1 MYNTMKFRIEFYEN
15 VQGRCPV
22 QDFLEG
28 LKDTAPDD
36 FAVILAG
43 LNKLKLREYH
53 RLPLSK
59 PIGDGLYELR
69 HVGRLNTRIFYFFAH
84 GKRVIL
90 VNGILKK
97 GRKIPARER
106 KVALQRK
113 LDWEARYLK

>member
-1 MYNTMKFRIEFYEN
+1 MKFRIEFYEN

-59 PIGDGLYELR
+59 HIGEGLYELR

-84 GKRVIL
+84 GKRIIL
-90 VNGILKK
+90 VHGILKK

>member
-1 MYNTMKFRIEFYEN
+1 MKFTIEFYESER
-15 VQGRCPV
+15 GRSPV

-28 LKDTAPDD
+28 VKDTAPDD
-36 FAVILAG
+36 FAVVMAG

-53 RLPLSK
+53 RPPLSK

-84 GKRVIL
+84 GKRIVL
-90 VNGILKK
+90 VHGILKK
-97 GRKIPARER
+97 GRKIPVHER

-113 LDWEARYLK
+113 LDWETRHLK

>member
-1 MYNTMKFRIEFYEN
+1 MKFKIEFYEN
-15 VQGRCPV
+15 VQGRSPV
-22 QDFLEG
+22 QDFLDD
-28 LKDTAPDD
+28 LKDTAPGD

-53 RLPLSK
+53 RPPLSK

-84 GKRVIL
+84 GKRIIL
-90 VNGILKK
+90 VHGIMKK
-97 GRKIPARER
+97 GRKIPGHER

>member
-1 MYNTMKFRIEFYEN
+1 M
-15 VQGRCPV
+15 
-22 QDFLEG
+22 QDFLED

-53 RLPLSK
+53 RPPLSK

-69 HVGRLNTRIFYFFAH
+69 HVGRLNTRIFYFFAQ
-84 GKRVIL
+84 GKRVVL
-90 VNGILKK
+90 VHGILKK
-97 GRKIPARER
+97 GRKVPGHER

-113 LDWEARYLK
+113 LDWETRHSK

>member
-1 MYNTMKFRIEFYEN
+1 MNFRVEFYEN
-15 VQGRCPV
+15 EKGRCPV
-22 QDFLEG
+22 RDFLQN
-28 LKDTAPDD
+28 LKDLAPND

-53 RLPLSK
+53 RPPLSK

-84 GKRVIL
+84 GKRIL
-90 VNGILKK
+90 LVHGILKK
-97 GRKIPARER
+97 GRKIPGHER

-113 LDWEARYLK
+113 LDWETRHSK

>member
-1 MYNTMKFRIEFYEN
+1 M
-15 VQGRCPV
+15 

-28 LKDTAPDD
+28 LKETAPDD
-36 FAVILAG
+36 FAVILAA

-53 RLPLSK
+53 RRPLSK

-90 VNGILKK
+90 VHGILKK
-97 GRKIPARER
+97 GR
-106 KVALQRK
+106 
-113 LDWEARYLK
+113 

>member
-1 MYNTMKFRIEFYEN
+1 MKFRIEFYESEK
-15 VQGRCPV
+15 GGCPV
-22 QDFLEG
+22 QDFLED

-53 RLPLSK
+53 RPPLSK

-84 GKRVIL
+84 GKRIIL
-90 VNGILKK
+90 VHGFLKK
-97 GRKIPARER
+97 GRKIPGHER
-106 KVALQRK
+106 RVALKRK
-113 LDWEARYLK
+113 LTWETRHSK

>member
-1 MYNTMKFRIEFYEN
+1 M
-15 VQGRCPV
+15 

-28 LKDTAPDD
+28 VKDTAPDD
-36 FAVILAG
+36 FAVVMAG

-53 RLPLSK
+53 RPPLSK

-84 GKRVIL
+84 GKRIVL
-90 VNGILKK
+90 VHGILKK
-97 GRKIPARER
+97 GRKIPVHER

-113 LDWEARYLK
+113 LDWETRHLK

>member
-1 MYNTMKFRIEFYEN
+1 MKFTIEFYEN
-15 VQGRCPV
+15 EGGRSPV

-28 LKDTAPDD
+28 VKDTAPDD
-36 FAVILAG
+36 FAVVMAG

-53 RLPLSK
+53 RPPLSK

-84 GKRVIL
+84 GKRIVL
-90 VNGILKK
+90 VHGILKK
-97 GRKIPARER
+97 GRKIPVHER

-113 LDWEARYLK
+113 LDWETRHLK

>member
-1 MYNTMKFRIEFYEN
+1 MKFTIEFYEN
-15 VQGRCPV
+15 ERGRSPV

-28 LKDTAPDD
+28 VKDTAPDD
-36 FAVILAG
+36 FAVVMAG

-53 RLPLSK
+53 RPPLSK

-84 GKRVIL
+84 GKRIVL
-90 VNGILKK
+90 VHGILKK
-97 GRKIPARER
+97 GRKIPVHER

-113 LDWEARYLK
+113 LDWETRHLK